1 MTKIRLFVAVL
12 IPEDIRDSI
21 AELVASLQKVRG
33 LPQDIHFVPPENW
46 HFTLTFLGYQ
56 DESVAPQISRLLK
69 FNLDSDIEFEKVIY
83 GPLAMPTGRQGPS
96 PRMIWLTTKRQ
107 TSEELGK
114 IKKRLEDELERE
126 GIRWHRELRPYQA
139 HLTLARFPET
149 PPKNLPSIEKEIDWR
164 YKAREIHLMKSTLRR
179 TGAEYEV
186 LDL

>member
-21 AELVASLQKVRG
+21 AELVSGLQKVRG
-33 LPQDIHFVPPENW
+33 LPQDIRFVPPENW

-69 FNLDSDIEFEKVIY
+69 FDLDSDIEFEKVIY
-83 GPLAMPTGRQGPS
+83 GPPGPG
-96 PRMIWLTTKRQ
+96 PRMIWLTTKRR

-114 IKKRLEDELERE
+114 IKKRLEDEFETG
-126 GIRWHRELRPYQA
+126 GIRWHRELRPYRA

-149 PPKNLPSIEKEIDWR
+149 SPKNLPLIEKEIDWR
-164 YKAREIHLMKSTLRR
+164 YKAQEIHLMRSTLKR